1 MVVGEVKRSMTSVQD
16 ARKPGR
22 FPFFQGVL
30 PLKSEQIPFEIIAG
44 VTFAALAIPEVMGYT
59 RIAGMPVV
67 TGLYTILLPMA
78 VFAIF
83 GSSRHLVVGADS
95 ATAAILAGG
104 LVMMV
109 VPESPQYVAY
119 AGMIALLAAV
129 FLLLSALLKLG
140 FIADFLSRTVLIGFL
155 TGVGIQIAIGQ
166 LAGMFGMP
174 AGSYGTLFKLPGFIA
189 DLSQT
194 HIPTLALSLI
204 IIGVIFMTRTV
215 STRIPG
221 AFVAVTGAIAASWV
235 FNLSSYGVTLIGT
248 VPAGLPVIALPA
260 VPLTELP
267 GLISVAAAC
276 FVVILT
282 QSAATSRAYALKFS
296 ETVDENKDLIGLSAA
311 NIAAGISGTF
321 VVNGSPTKT
330 EMVVSTNGRTQL
342 AQIAAAGVVLAV
354 LLFIAAPLAYLPG
367 AVLSSVVFLIGLR
380 LVDIRGMADLYSRRQ
395 VEFAVALIT
404 AVTVIV
410 VGVGQGIAIAVV
422 LSIIAHLRHSYRPV
436 DSLLVPSQGGAMKI
450 IPLAEG
456 RQAVEGLAI
465 YRFGANLYFANESR
479 FIKEVIALIRDAR
492 PPLKWLCLS
501 ASNIG
506 DVDYTAAETL
516 KQVHGELRKRGVT
529 LVVSDLEEPV
539 RQELDRDGITELIG
553 RDHIFESVQDAI
565 AAYQA
570 LGKNGM

>member
-1 MVVGEVKRSMTSVQD
+1 MTSAQD

-22 FPFFQGVL
+22 FPFFQGIL

-204 IIGVIFMTRTV
+204 IIGVIIITRTV

-221 AFVAVTGAIAASWV
+221 AFVAVTGAIAASWA
-235 FNLSSYGVTLIGT
+235 FNLSSYGITLIGT
-248 VPAGLPVIALPA
+248 VPAGLPVIALPS

-276 FVVILT
+276 FVVILA

-296 ETVDENKDLIGLSAA
+296 ETVDENKDLIGLGAA

-342 AQIAAAGVVLAV
+342 AQIAAAAVVLAV
-354 LLFIAAPLAYLPG
+354 LLFIAAPLAYLPV

-380 LVDIRGMADLYSRRQ
+380 LVDIRGMADLYRRRQ

-422 LSIIAHLRHSYRPV
+422 LSIIAHLRHSYRPL

-450 IPLAEG
+450 IPLADG

-479 FIKEVIALIRDAR
+479 FIEEVITLVRDAR

-565 AAYQA
+565 AMYQG
-570 LGKNGM
+570 LGKNGT

>member
-1 MVVGEVKRSMTSVQD
+1 MTSAQD

-22 FPFFQGVL
+22 FPFFQGIL

-95 ATAAILAGG
+95 ATAAILASG

-109 VPESPQYVAY
+109 MPESPQYVAY

-166 LAGMFGMP
+166 LTGMFGMP
-174 AGSYGTLFKLPGFIA
+174 AGSYVTLFKVPSFIA

-204 IIGVIFMTRTV
+204 IIGVIIITHAV

-221 AFVAVTGAIAASWV
+221 AFVAVTGAIAASWA
-235 FNLSSYGVTLIGT
+235 FNLSSYGITLIGT
-248 VPAGLPVIALPA
+248 VPAGLPVIALPD
-260 VPLTELP
+260 VPLAELP
-267 GLISVAAAC
+267 ELISVAAAC

-296 ETVDENKDLIGLSAA
+296 ETIDENKDLIGLSAA
-311 NIAAGISGTF
+311 NVAAGISGTF

-342 AQIAAAGVVLAV
+342 AQIAAAAVVLAV

-380 LVDIRGMADLYSRRQ
+380 LVDIRGMADLYRRRQ

-422 LSIIAHLRHSYRPV
+422 LSIIAHLRHSYRPL
-436 DSLLVPSQGGAMKI
+436 DSLLIPTCGGAMKI
-450 IPLAEG
+450 IPLADG

-479 FIKEVIALIRDAR
+479 FIEEVITLVRGAR

-516 KQVHGELRKRGVT
+516 KQVHGELRNQGVT

-565 AAYQA
+565 AAYQG